1 MIWHTYR
8 YKALA
13 GLILAPLMGL
23 APASASPGGA
33 EHGHGMSEGEPG
45 APAQVTRTI
54 ELIARDI
61 EFSRTEIDV
70 KPGETVRFVIRNEG
84 EMDHDFTIGDAEAQ
98 AAHREEM
105 RMMMSGEMQDHSHAG
120 SNAVKIEPGETA
132 ELIWTFGGDDKVQ
145 FGCNVPGHFE
155 AGMHGRFNLNG

>member
-1 MIWHTYR
+1 MIWQTYR

-13 GLILAPLMGL
+13 GLLLAPLMGM
-23 APASASPGGA
+23 APALASPGGSQ
-33 EHGHGMSEGEPG
+33 HGHGMHERDAAG
-45 APAQVTRTI
+45 AAQVSRTI

-61 EFSRTEIDV
+61 EFSLAEIDV
-70 KPGETVRFVIRNEG
+70 KPGETVRFLIRNEG
-84 EMDHDFTIGDAEAQ
+84 ELDHDFTIGDAEAQ

-105 RMMMSGEMQDHSHAG
+105 RTMMSGDMQEHSHAS

-132 ELIWTFGGDDKVQ
+132 ELIWTFGRDDKVQ

-155 AGMHGRFNLNG
+155 AGMHGKFNLNG